1 MNEQEDEQMPY
12 KDREQRRKYDAAYK
26 RRQRAQG
33 RTKKGVDRRLTA
45 PEIEMTKDVC
55 DLYKEII
62 AEAQSADVS
71 SLTLEAKLR
80 IKLRAVEIGLRLI
93 ETTNLG
99 QRIAA
104 LEEQRHEQKRT
115 ENQETREGPGEQ
127 SSGRDEDSA

>member
-12 KDREQRRKYDAAYK
+12 KDREQRREYDAAYK

-62 AEAQSADVS
+62 AEAQNADVS

-93 ETTNLG
+93 ETTNHG

-104 LEEQRHEQKRT
+104 LEEQT
-115 ENQETREGPGEQ
+115 T
-127 SSGRDEDSA
+127 